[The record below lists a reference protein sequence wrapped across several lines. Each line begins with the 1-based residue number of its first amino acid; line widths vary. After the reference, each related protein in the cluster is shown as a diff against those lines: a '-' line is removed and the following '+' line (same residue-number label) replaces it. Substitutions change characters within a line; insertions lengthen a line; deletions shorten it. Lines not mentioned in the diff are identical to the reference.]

1 MKRSTQS
8 LIPPAHYALGICAAF
23 SLLIA
28 GCGGSK
34 APEAPPTL
42 APTAEVTPYVIAF
55 TGNTPAPTAEAT
67 PFTDVKS
74 TTEAPAIQV
83 IRDTL
88 YLDRDVLQLVRF
100 KGRVFL
106 YAKPSKDAEHVILEN
121 KTELKVPDELIVLSE
136 VTSSEGDLFYQVRT
150 VFSNDTGYVLK
161 KDTTY
166 SQLARSGIAGFA
178 QIESNGCFILAD
190 ANKKSK
196 LIATESDEAVRILGE
211 YHDFYYILTEA
222 GTFGF
227 VEPAQLTLIE
237 RADLEQRLALA
248 GAPGVIATM
257 RDPMKEATA
266 ANAAKLL
273 RAGVQSAALDYWDT
287 AQDHTTQ
294 QGRLKKATIAMLL
307 VSAGTG
313 QKPVGRDGIQ
323 FQPCHEVLP
332 LSEGEELQQGLDF
345 NLHGSIFTD
354 SPLTSVSASFE
365 LLGGSSSVNVTVT
378 FNPEDAIRNYS
389 ICSDAETVEGK
400 ALDTLFDISLLRAG
414 RYRYTLSAKTVA
426 HPDGVTLQT
435 TECKIVD
442 TDRIVLTRNKF
453 DDNYIE
459 ANKFFQGDTDK
470 FLFHY
475 SLTSDRGISTENDWR
490 NNCIV
495 ESSLGRVNIAAV
507 PYFEVANHYLQNT
520 YVCVTI
526 VNPRTEGVTNGRVTL
541 LNDLIDKKASYVPR
555 FQSNLEYVSHHTL
568 GTAIDVNDNM
578 YPNFNVLS
586 NHDLV
591 GNEVKH
597 HLVYNGIK
605 TAEDGR
611 QYYDFTYDGSYSAR
625 FNRVP
630 KTIINYLL
638 YELAFFRAGFQ
649 WGFYY
654 ETACDGMHFML
665 TENDI
670 NRHMHS
676 DIGLRKIY
684 TYIDPPWTYT
694 PSAAPQVAADT
705 PAP

>member
-1 MKRSTQS
+1 MKRSSQS
-8 LIPPAHYALGICAAF
+8 IMSPKHYALGICVVF

-34 APEAPPTL
+34 QPKATPTL
-42 APTAEVTPYVIAF
+42 APTAEATPYVISF
-55 TGNTPAPTAEAT
+55 TAQTPEPTAEMT
-67 PFTDVKS
+67 PVPEVKN
-74 TTEAPAIQV
+74 TTEAPAIQT

-88 YLDRDVLQLVRF
+88 YLERETLQLVRF
-100 KGRVFL
+100 KGEVFL
-106 YAKPSKDAEHVILEN
+106 YSEPRKDADHVVLYN

-136 VTSSEGDLFYQVRT
+136 VTSSEGDLFYQVRP
-150 VFSNDTGYVLK
+150 VFSNETGYVLER
-161 KDTTY
+161 DTTY
-166 SQLARSGIAGFA
+166 SQLARSGVAGFA

-211 YHDFYYILTEA
+211 YHDFYYILTET
-222 GTFGF
+222 GTLGF

-237 RADLEQRLALA
+237 REDLEQRLALA
-248 GAPGVIATM
+248 GASGVIATM
-257 RDPMKEATA
+257 SDPMTEASA

-273 RAGVQSAALDYWDT
+273 RAGVRCAALDYWDT

-294 QGRLKKATIAMLL
+294 QGRLKKGTMAMLL
-307 VSAGTG
+307 VASGAGQT
-313 QKPVGRDGIQ
+313 PVGRDGIQ
-323 FQPCHEVLP
+323 YQPCHEVPP

-345 NLHGSIFTD
+345 NLHGSIFTN
-354 SPLTSVSASFE
+354 SPLTSVTASFAS
-365 LLGGSSSVNVTVT
+365 LGEGSSVNVTVT

-389 ICSDAETVEGK
+389 ICSDAETIEGK
-400 ALDTLFDISLLRAG
+400 SLDTLFDISLLGAG

-426 HPDGVTLQT
+426 LPDGVTLQT

-442 TDRIVLTRNKF
+442 TKRIVLTQNKF

-459 ANKFFQGDTDK
+459 ANKFFQGDTSK

-495 ESSLGRVNIAAV
+495 ESSLGRVNISAV

-526 VNPRTEGVTNGRVTL
+526 VNKRTGGVTNGRVTL
-541 LNDLIDKKASYVPR
+541 LNDLINKKASYVPR

-591 GNEVKH
+591 GNDVKH

-654 ETACDGMHFML
+654 ETACDGMHFTL
-665 TENDI
+665 SENDI

-694 PSAAPQVAADT
+694 PSATPAVATET

>member
-1 MKRSTQS
+1 MKRSSQS
-8 LIPPAHYALGICAAF
+8 MMSPAHFALGICVVL

-34 APEAPPTL
+34 QPKATPTL
-42 APTAEVTPYVIAF
+42 V
-55 TGNTPAPTAEAT
+55 PTAEAT
-67 PFTDVKS
+67 PYVISFTAQTPEPTAEMTPIPDVKN
-74 TTEAPAIQV
+74 TTEAPAVQT

-88 YLDRDVLQLVRF
+88 YLERETLQLVRF
-100 KGRVFL
+100 KGEVFL
-106 YAKPSKDAEHVILEN
+106 YAEPRKDADHVVLSN
-121 KTELKVPDELIVLSE
+121 TTELNVPDELIVLSE
-136 VTSSEGDLFYQVRT
+136 VTSSEGDLFYQVRP
-150 VFSNDTGYVLK
+150 VFSNETGYVLER
-161 KDTTY
+161 DTTY
-166 SQLARSGIAGFA
+166 SQLARSGVAGFA

-211 YHDFYYILTEA
+211 YHDFYYILTEI
-222 GTFGF
+222 GTLGF

-237 RADLEQRLALA
+237 REDLEQRLALA
-248 GAPGVIATM
+248 GATGVIATM
-257 RDPMKEATA
+257 SDPMTEASA

-273 RAGVQSAALDYWDT
+273 RAGVRSAALDYWDT

-294 QGRLKKATIAMLL
+294 QGRLKKGTMAMLL
-307 VSAGTG
+307 VAAGAG
-313 QKPVGRDGIQ
+313 QTPVGRDGIQ
-323 FQPCHEVLP
+323 FQPCHEVPP

-345 NLHGSIFTD
+345 NLHGSIFTN
-354 SPLTSVSASFE
+354 SPLTSVTASFVS
-365 LLGGSSSVNVTVT
+365 LGESSSVNVTVT
-378 FNPEDAIRNYS
+378 FNPDDAIRNYS
-389 ICSDAETVEGK
+389 VCSDAETIEGK
-400 ALDTLFDISLLRAG
+400 SLDTLFDISLLRAG

-426 HPDGVTLQT
+426 KPDGVTLQT

-442 TDRIVLTRNKF
+442 TKRIVLTRNKF

-459 ANKFFQGDTDK
+459 ANKFFKGDTSK

-475 SLTSDRGISTENDWR
+475 SLSSDRGIATENDWR
-490 NNCIV
+490 NACIV
-495 ESSLGRVNIAAV
+495 ESSLGRVNIDAV
-507 PYFEVANHYLQNT
+507 PYFEAANHYLQNT

-526 VNPRTEGVTNGRVTL
+526 VNKRTGGVTNGRVTL
-541 LNDLIDKKASYVPR
+541 LNDLINKKASYVPR

-591 GNEVKH
+591 GNDVKH

-654 ETACDGMHFML
+654 ETACDGMHFTL
-665 TENDI
+665 SENDI

-694 PSAAPQVAADT
+694 PSAAPAVATET

>member
-1 MKRSTQS
+1 MKRS
-8 LIPPAHYALGICAAF
+8 
-23 SLLIA
+23 LLILSGCLTGLCALLLA
-28 GCGGSK
+28 GCS
-34 APEAPPTL
+34 AAQEPEP
-42 APTAEVTPYVIAF
+42 
-55 TGNTPAPTAEAT
+55 TPAPTPTATQVVVAFSMDTPTPAAEMT
-67 PFTDVKS
+67 PEPVVETVTVD
-74 TTEAPAIQV
+74 PAIQA

-88 YLDRDVLQLVRF
+88 YLDRETLQLVGF
-100 KGRVFL
+100 KGAIFL
-106 YAKPSKDAEHVILEN
+106 YTEPNKEAERVKLKNE
-121 KTELKVPDELIVLSE
+121 TALKVPTELIVLSE
-136 VTSSEGDLFYQVRT
+136 VTSDAGDLFYQVRA
-150 VFSNDTGYVLK
+150 VFSSDTGYVLE
-161 KDTTY
+161 KDTRY
-166 SQLARSGIAGFA
+166 SQLARSGVSGFA

-190 ANKKSK
+190 ANKKSD

-211 YHDFYYILTEA
+211 YHDFYYILTEK
-222 GTFGF
+222 GTLGF
-227 VEPAQLTLIE
+227 VEPAQVTLIE
-237 RADLEQRLALA
+237 RADLEQRFALA
-248 GAPGVIATM
+248 SAPGVVATM
-257 RDPMKEATA
+257 SDPLQDSTA
-266 ANAAKLL
+266 ANAAKML
-273 RAGVQSAALDYWDT
+273 RAGVNSAAVDYWNT
-287 AQDHTTQ
+287 AQDHSTQ
-294 QGRLKKATIAMLL
+294 QGQLKKATVAMLQN
-307 VSAGTG
+307 ATGTG
-313 QKPVGRDGIQ
+313 NKPVGREGIQ
-323 FQPCHEVLP
+323 YLPCLEVPP
-332 LSEGEELQQGLDF
+332 LAEGEELQQGLDF

-354 SPLTSVSASFE
+354 SPLTSVSASFVS
-365 LLGGSSSVNVTVT
+365 LGEGSSVEVSVT

-389 ICSDAETVEGK
+389 ICSDNETIEEK
-400 ALDTLFDISLLRAG
+400 AMDTLFDISLLRAG

-426 HPDGVTLQT
+426 HPEGITLQT

-442 TDRIVLTRNKF
+442 TKRIVLTRNKF

-459 ANKFFQGDTDK
+459 ASKFFGGNTDK

-475 SLTSDRGISTENDWR
+475 SLTDDRGISTENDWR
-490 NNCIV
+490 NTYIV
-495 ESSLGRVNIAAV
+495 ESSLGRVHSDAV
-507 PYFEVANHYLQNT
+507 PYFETANHYLENT

-526 VNPRTEGVTNGRVTL
+526 VSPRTGDVTEGRVTL
-541 LNDLIDKKASYVPR
+541 LKDLIDKETTYVPR

-578 YPNFNVLS
+578 YPNFNILS

-591 GNEVKH
+591 GSEVKR

-605 TAEDGR
+605 TADDGT

-649 WGFYY
+649 WGYYY

-684 TYIDPPWTYT
+684 AYIDPPWVYT
-694 PSAAPQVAADT
+694 PSTAPAAAAET

>member
-1 MKRSTQS
+1 MKQTTQHFTQ
-8 LIPPAHYALGICAAF
+8 PVHGALGICVVL
-23 SLLIA
+23 SLLLA

-34 APEAPPTL
+34 APEATPSPTP
-42 APTAEVTPYVIAF
+42 AAEVTPYVIAF
-55 TGNTPAPTAEAT
+55 TDNTPEPTAEIT
-67 PFTDVKS
+67 PSSDVKT
-74 TTEAPAIQV
+74 TTEAPAIQA
-83 IRDTL
+83 IRNTL
-88 YLDRDVLQLVRF
+88 YLDRDELQLVRV

-106 YAKPSKDAEHVILEN
+106 YSKPSKDAEHVILEN

-166 SQLARSGIAGFA
+166 SQLARSGISGFA

-211 YHDFYYILTEA
+211 YHDFYYILTET
-222 GTFGF
+222 GTLGF

-237 RADLEQRLALA
+237 REDLEQRLALA

-257 RDPMKEATA
+257 SDPMTTA
-266 ANAAKLL
+266 SASNAAKLL

-287 AQDHTTQ
+287 AQDHTTR
-294 QGRLKKATIAMLL
+294 QGRLKKATVAMLL

-345 NLHGSIFTD
+345 NLHGSIYTD
-354 SPLTSVSASFE
+354 SPLTSVSASFVS
-365 LLGGSSSVNVTVT
+365 LGGSSSVNVTVT
-378 FNPEDAIRNYS
+378 FRPEDAIRNYS
-389 ICSDAETVEGK
+389 ICSDAETIEGK
-400 ALDTLFDISLLRAG
+400 SLDSLFDISLLRAG

-426 HPDGVTLQT
+426 RPDGVTLQT

-459 ANKFFQGDTDK
+459 ANKFFKGDTSK

-475 SLTSDRGISTENDWR
+475 SLSSDRGISTENDWR

-495 ESSLGRVNIAAV
+495 ESSLGRVNVVAV
-507 PYFEVANHYLQNT
+507 PYFETANHYLQNT

-526 VNPRTEGVTNGRVTL
+526 VNKRTGGVTNGRVTL
-541 LNDLIDKKASYVPR
+541 LNDLINKKASYVPR

-586 NHDLV
+586 NHDLI
-591 GNEVKH
+591 GNDVKH

-605 TAEDGR
+605 TADDGR

-694 PSAAPQVAADT
+694 PSATPVAAATT

>member
-1 MKRSTQS
+1 MKRSSQS
-8 LIPPAHYALGICAAF
+8 MMSPAHYALGICVVF

-34 APEAPPTL
+34 QPKATPTL
-42 APTAEVTPYVIAF
+42 I
-55 TGNTPAPTAEAT
+55 PTAEAT
-67 PFTDVKS
+67 PYVISFTAQTPEPTAEMTPIPDVKN
-74 TTEAPAIQV
+74 TTEAPAVQT

-88 YLDRDVLQLVRF
+88 YLERETLQLVRF
-100 KGRVFL
+100 KGDVFL
-106 YAKPSKDAEHVILEN
+106 YSEPRKDADHVVLSN

-136 VTSSEGDLFYQVRT
+136 VTSSEGDLFYQVRP
-150 VFSNDTGYVLK
+150 VFSNETGYVLER
-161 KDTTY
+161 DTTY
-166 SQLARSGIAGFA
+166 SQLARSGVAGFA

-211 YHDFYYILTEA
+211 YHDFYYILTEI
-222 GTFGF
+222 GTLGF

-237 RADLEQRLALA
+237 REDLEQRLALA

-257 RDPMKEATA
+257 SDPMTEASA

-273 RAGVQSAALDYWDT
+273 RAGVRSAALDYWDT

-294 QGRLKKATIAMLL
+294 QGRLKKGTMAMLL
-307 VSAGTG
+307 VAAGTG

-345 NLHGSIFTD
+345 NLHGSIFTN
-354 SPLTSVSASFE
+354 SPLTSVTASFVS
-365 LLGGSSSVNVTVT
+365 LGESSSVNVTVT
-378 FNPEDAIRNYS
+378 FNPDDAIRNYS
-389 ICSDAETVEGK
+389 ICSDAETIEGK
-400 ALDTLFDISLLRAG
+400 SLDTLFDISLLGAG

-426 HPDGVTLQT
+426 LPDGVTLQT

-442 TDRIVLTRNKF
+442 TKRIVLTSNKF

-459 ANKFFQGDTDK
+459 ANKFFKGDTSK

-490 NNCIV
+490 NACIV
-495 ESSLGRVNIAAV
+495 ESSLGRVNIDAV
-507 PYFEVANHYLQNT
+507 PYFEAANHYLQNT

-541 LNDLIDKKASYVPR
+541 LNDLINKKASYVPR

-586 NHDLV
+586 NHDLI
-591 GNEVKH
+591 GNDVKH

-649 WGFYY
+649 WGYYY

-665 TENDI
+665 SENDI

-694 PSAAPQVAADT
+694 PSAAPVAAAET